1 MIDPV
6 SAETPVFVDTN
17 VLLYRFDGLNPGKQQ
32 RARDWF
38 SALWQGGAG
47 RLSWQVV
54 FEFYAN
60 ATRKSKLAPDIA
72 QAAVNRLLEWEPEL
86 PSPSSLARAWHWCD
100 TAQINFWDALI
111 VASAEQA
118 GCRWLLSEDFQPGRK
133 FGQLT
138 VVDPFERAPSEFGLA
153 RR

>member
-17 VLLYRFDGLNPGKQQ
+17 VLLYRFDDLNPGKQQ

-38 SALWQGGAG
+38 SALWHGGAG

-86 PSPSSLARAWHWCD
+86 PSRSALARAWHWCEA
-100 TAQINFWDALI
+100 AQIN
-111 VASAEQA
+111 
-118 GCRWLLSEDFQPGRK
+118 
-133 FGQLT
+133 
-138 VVDPFERAPSEFGLA
+138 
-153 RR
+153 